1 MLSNLGLKTPLS
13 TISLLSDILLLKYE
27 TNEIVKKLLLA
38 GDKLMFAKNKEKIE
52 KIKETGNSRYI
63 YKEKLDKA
71 CFQNDMAYGN
81 FKYLSRRTKSFWSI
95 VA

>member
-1 MLSNLGLKTPLS
+1 MLKQETSRLLSNLELKTPLS

-27 TNEIVKKLLLA
+27 TNEKLLLA

-63 YKEKLDKA
+63 YK
-71 CFQNDMAYGN
+71 
-81 FKYLSRRTKSFWSI
+81 
-95 VA
+95 